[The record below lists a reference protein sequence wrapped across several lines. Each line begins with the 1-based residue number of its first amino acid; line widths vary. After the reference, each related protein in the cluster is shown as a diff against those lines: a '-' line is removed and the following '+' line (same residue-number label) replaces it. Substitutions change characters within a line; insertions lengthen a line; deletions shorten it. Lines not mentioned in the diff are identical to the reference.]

1 VVVGKASSG
10 EPHPEKYEIYTF
22 FVERFRCVAISSRN
36 KQEWWL
42 KCVAVEIEFTFRAQN
57 YEKMVVFRS
66 KSNFPRR

>member
-1 VVVGKASSG
+1 MVNLILKIMKLRSV
-10 EPHPEKYEIYTF
+10 

-57 YEKMVVFRS
+57 YEKMVVLQS